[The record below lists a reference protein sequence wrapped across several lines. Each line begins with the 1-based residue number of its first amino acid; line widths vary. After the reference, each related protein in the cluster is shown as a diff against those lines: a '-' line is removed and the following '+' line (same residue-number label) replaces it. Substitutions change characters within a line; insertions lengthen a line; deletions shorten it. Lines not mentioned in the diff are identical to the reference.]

1 MSDQGVVARILEGAS
16 TPRPVNALPLSS
28 EDRAILDLESP
39 TVAGHT
45 CKVLVLESPAPD
57 IDALRAAVEGRLD
70 AAPALKRRLGVAD
83 AGPAWVPDQGFDIE
97 RHVVE
102 RPRVLAPGSLP
113 GEVAQIFAER
123 LDRALPL
130 WRLDV
135 LRIEGGTTALVWRI
149 HHALADGTATM
160 RYMRTVLCHEIQPH
174 PDSTTPAHPRLHH
187 ADDARRRAHWGA
199 FIQREFARSRTGSPF
214 DGRIGS
220 HRRVAFT
227 QAPLG
232 PLHDSA
238 RRIAGATLNDAV
250 LASVA
255 GGLRHWIEEHHGRLG
270 DVRVKVPVSLHDE
283 GDDAGNRDSFFS
295 LGLPLNEPDPVARLR
310 AVHAATGVRKAEHD
324 AKEMDELMQRLTALS
339 PGLGRLCDRL
349 EHSPRRFAVNVSN
362 VPGPRGRMAVLNAPV
377 RSMHSLAEIG
387 EKHALRV
394 SVVSLAGALYFGF
407 VADPALVDGL
417 DTLAR
422 GVESEAQALIASG

>member
-1 MSDQGVVARILEGAS
+1 M
-16 TPRPVNALPLSS
+16 
-28 EDRAILDLESP
+28 
-39 TVAGHT
+39 
-45 CKVLVLESPAPD
+45 
-57 IDALRAAVEGRLD
+57 
-70 AAPALKRRLGVAD
+70 
-83 AGPAWVPDQGFDIE
+83 PDQGFDIN

-160 RYMRTVLCHEIQPH
+160 RYVRTVLCRRDRASPRLDHARP
-174 PDSTTPAHPRLHH
+174 PPPRATTPAGAPIGERSSGVSSPARGRVLRSTGGSV
-187 ADDARRRAHWGA
+187 AD
-199 FIQREFARSRTGSPF
+199 
-214 DGRIGS
+214 
-220 HRRVAFT
+220 RRVAFT

-422 GVESEAQALIASG
+422 GVQSEAQALIAAG

>member
-1 MSDQGVVARILEGAS
+1 MEFLEGIEQLGAVRLLKTS
-16 TPRPVNALPLSS
+16 FVAYPIVNALHIAVIGMLLTSVVL
-28 EDRAILDLESP
+28 LDL
-39 TVAGHT
+39 A
-45 CKVLVLESPAPD
+45 VLGA
-57 IDALRAAVEGRLD
+57 IR
-70 AAPALKRRLGVAD
+70 
-83 AGPAWVPDQGFDIE
+83 
-97 RHVVE
+97 
-102 RPRVLAPGSLP
+102 SLP
-113 GEVAQIFAER
+113 RKEFVALF
-123 LDRALPL
+123 
-130 WRLDV
+130 
-135 LRIEGGTTALVWRI
+135 
-149 HHALADGTATM
+149 
-160 RYMRTVLCHEIQPH
+160 
-174 PDSTTPAHPRLHH
+174 
-187 ADDARRRAHWGA
+187 
-199 FIQREFARSRTGSPF
+199 
-214 DGRIGS
+214 
-220 HRRVAFT
+220 RRVAFT

-270 DVRVKVPVSLHDE
+270 DLRVKVPVSLHDE

-324 AKEMDELMQRLTALS
+324 AKEMDELMQRLSALS

-377 RSMHSLAEIG
+377 RSMYSLAEIG

-417 DTLAR
+417 DTLAA
-422 GVESEAQALIASG
+422 GVQSEAEALIAAG

>member
-1 MSDQGVVARILEGAS
+1 
-16 TPRPVNALPLSS
+16 
-28 EDRAILDLESP
+28 
-39 TVAGHT
+39 VAGHT

-57 IDALRAAVEGRLD
+57 IDSLRAVVGGRLD
-70 AAPALKRRLGVAD
+70 AAPALKRRLGFAD
-83 AGPAWVPDQGFDIE
+83 AGPVWVPDQGFDIE

-102 RPRVLAPGSLP
+102 RPRVPAPGSLP
-113 GEVAQIFAER
+113 GEVAEIFAEP

-135 LRIEGGTTALVWRI
+135 LRIEDGTTALVWRI

-160 RYMRTVLCHEIQPH
+160 RYLRTVLCHEIEPQR
-174 PDSTTPAHPRLHH
+174 DSTPPAQPRHEH
-187 ADDARRRAHWGA
+187 SDEARRRAHWGA
-199 FIQREFARSRTGSPF
+199 FIRREFARSRTGSPF
-214 DGRIGS
+214 DGRIGTR
-220 HRRVAFT
+220 RRVAFT

-238 RRIAGATLNDAV
+238 RRIADATLNDAV

-270 DVRVKVPVSLHDE
+270 DLRVKVPVSLHDE

-324 AKEMDELMQRLTALS
+324 AKELDELMQRLTALS

-349 EHSPRRFAVNVSN
+349 ERSPRRFAVNVSN

-407 VADPALVDGL
+407 VADPALVEGL

-422 GVESEAQALIASG
+422 GVESEAQALIAGG